1 MSWGNRV
8 KNIQVGDTVRYSRQ
22 WLQSTGT
29 FTGDLPRAKGVV
41 TAIKDYGSTKI
52 ATIEWDKPEIPERV
66 NVANLSKVTAR
77 GIVDE

>member
-1 MSWGNRV
+1 MSWSNRV
-8 KNIQVGDTVRYSRQ
+8 NKIGVGDQVRYSRQ

-52 ATIEWDKPEIPERV
+52 ATIDWGNPEIPERV
-66 NVANLSKVTAR
+66 NVANLSKVKQR
-77 GIVDE
+77 EVE